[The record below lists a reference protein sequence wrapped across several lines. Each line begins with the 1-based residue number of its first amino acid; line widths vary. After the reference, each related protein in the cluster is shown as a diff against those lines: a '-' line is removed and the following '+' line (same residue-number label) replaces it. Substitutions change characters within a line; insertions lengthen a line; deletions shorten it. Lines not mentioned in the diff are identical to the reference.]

1 MDEKRVVD
9 YFVVAGLPSNPLPL
23 EEFTNE
29 AAIKPSFKQDPITEI
44 AVINRSLGE
53 KIPKGFSCIER
64 TPSGFPA
71 DLNHGS
77 IRCPEM
83 FLCYRRSREKPPLT
97 DLGVLYEGKE
107 KVLQGCEVV
116 HTTAFGHPAN
126 VNNSSNNRTYITFRR
141 ASNAASSDTL
151 AVMDICV
158 ILINKGEDPP
168 LAFNRINKNL
178 NKGMVGSDV
187 FLCYKKAMNKV
198 DLLAYKPG
206 IIDRYPM
213 YDQDTYQ
220 LPEQVPM
227 FCLPMGA
234 TIECWPANAQHPLP
248 VFSTF
253 ILTIPNG
260 EKDDQ
265 MDTICKVFGAA
276 VTFYEE
282 YHEDKLSDLQMR
294 HLGLKNKHIR
304 EQYRILKTV
313 HANKSICLLSRWPF
327 FDAFKKF
334 LSYLYKISITGPHTV
349 PIERHISHF
358 MYDVPYPSPQRPR
371 ILVQLNHEALSL
383 CMPEDSPLPQSGAS
397 FITLLKNMGPE
408 NCMSILGYIL
418 LEHKILIHSL
428 RPAVLT
434 GVAEAV
440 STMIFPFHWQCPYI
454 PLCPLGLSEVLSA
467 PCPFIV
473 GIDSR
478 YFDLYDPPSDVICVD
493 LDTNRI
499 WMPEDRKTLN
509 YKLLPKKAARV
520 LLETLHS
527 LFDVITLHPD
537 QAHTTDEVSL
547 EMAPI
552 DHDFKWKKKE
562 MQMEL
567 QIQEAFLRFMAC
579 LLKDYKNYLNPILNK
594 PTLSATDAS
603 CLFDMQNFQK
613 SRDKA
618 YAKFFHQMMKT
629 QMFFRFIE
637 ERSFVS
643 DKDASLTFFDECA
656 EKVVETSGDPKL
668 IEIESSHTSERTVF
682 IMPPE
687 PVGLPEGVKYS
698 YNGFPA
704 LKPELFLTKKP
715 STLSLPGKQS
725 LCPNSPLA
733 RRTKQEIRSAQK
745 IAQQHITNPHRWAK
759 CLAANCYS
767 LWFINLPAFV
777 TINQSKEESFRIAFA
792 VLRKMGQSKLISPDE
807 VCYRI
812 LMQLCGQYNEPFL
825 AIKVFLA
832 MKKHGVQ
839 PNAITY
845 GYYNK
850 LILEAKWPTHINKG
864 RLLWT
869 KIRNV
874 IIGVAQFRRAI
885 RRRSLS
891 ICSNSGSE
899 FDQISRTSVDSYFQ
913 EEVLQD
919 PSTKSEIVVSDG
931 ANGNGDTAAVVKAN
945 IEERLSTGGVS
956 DRGYN
961 SMTQEDVKR
970 LSRILSS
977 VDETDTS
984 TKTKLE
990 PERRKSE
997 GRNPLRLSFRKK
1009 VVRTQSMTHGRG
1021 DASNSFT
1028 GDHQPRRR
1036 LGSIVRKSLGSRGSF
1051 GSFETLKDNILGN
1064 SAGLLMVSQSS
1075 LEQRALNRE
1084 DLESIA
1090 DKQRKRHKSA
1100 GEYQG
1105 KGRSN
1110 SLFASWRPRPLTGDG
1125 EVSMRFSELV
1135 LKDKA
1140 SEVLKGDTPVFMG
1153 VKEEDVKD
1161 SGVELDENVQT
1172 GSDGEDSQTSKGSQA
1187 KSDPECNYSVP
1198 LTINVEM
1205 VNGCGEE
1212 ATPTAP
1218 SPSPSQGTGT
1228 PVTEND
1234 PLGHFKD
1241 PNGAP
1246 EVSLINKKGD
1256 NSVTS
1261 PESRSFLCSTPFATI
1276 DENKRTSESED
1287 LCSECNIGKSNG
1299 LDSDMPFNNVSAA
1312 SGPVKKLSDV
1322 GRTSSSPDCLGEAE
1336 RKVRT
1341 MPGKSQSVQED
1352 PPINSSLSLNETPEK
1367 RSRPTDFVLRR
1378 TQSLRK
1384 TNEVIGGAL
1393 RFAAKAAFSKFN
1405 ELKQSI
1411 TTPSK
1416 TGSNTSLAKSLEER
1430 DSGTG
1435 DDESGSTVH
1444 ERRFGGSQDLLSRD
1458 SSSDSMNQKTQ
1469 LSFGSAPS
1477 PSYMDKYTPMMQD
1490 ISSDS
1495 LKSTSPLEKILAP
1508 PTNIAM
1514 EVEISSCSRCTR
1526 CHCLVYDEEIMAG
1539 WFADDSNLNTSCHFC
1554 PAKFVP
1560 HLQIYVKDWRGTGKC
1575 PVVKDTSNPMGDLT
1589 CSSDGHLKPPDSVE
1603 RQLSS
1608 NSSLSSCD
1616 IPPMIGEGMELDGQ
1630 LTPSPLTSPD
1640 NRADSPVEDAAPKRQ
1655 LKSMSPSVKDPAFFD
1670 AAIEARR
1677 RTTSECLTHATD
1689 NTSFGSSLESV
1700 DGFTRQMRSPLSIS
1714 IGEEEELPTLPS
1726 AVPEMKKDFMARSA
1740 CSIPPIVVPY
1750 LSPLVLR
1757 KELEYVLEHE
1767 GDQGLM
1773 ADTFVD
1779 EHPIIFWNLIWY
1791 FRRLEVPSHL
1801 PGLLLTAKTIT
1812 KPSGGMKHDSL
1823 YDRRHVLI
1831 RPMWDNTRIHDEMGL
1846 PMYTAWNAGHRST
1859 VVDALVTESQP
1870 FSRAQMHQIISSI
1883 QCNDVLS
1890 PIKLIM
1896 NNRRRHRQK
1905 KHQFRSLYR
1914 EILFLAFIACGR
1926 ENIDHDAFD
1935 REFSLAF
1942 DKLNPADVRRLQND
1956 DKPRGEGVI
1965 WCRKV
1970 FGELE
1975 V

>member
-53 KIPKGFSCIER
+53 KVPKGFTCIER

-77 IRCPEM
+77 IRCHEM

-213 YDQDTYQ
+213 DDQDTYQ
-220 LPEQVPM
+220 LPDQVPM

-260 EKDDQ
+260 EK
-265 MDTICKVFGAA
+265 VFGAA

-282 YHEDKLSDLQMR
+282 YHEDKLTDLQMR

-478 YFDLYDPPSDVICVD
+478 YFDLYDPPPDVICVD

-499 WMPEDRKTLN
+499 WMPEDKKNLN

-520 LLETLHS
+520 LLETLHN

-698 YNGFPA
+698 YNGFPS

-767 LWFINLPAFV
+767 LWFINLPALV
-777 TINQSKEESFRIAFA
+777 TVNQTKEESFRIAFA

-919 PSTKSEIVVSDG
+919 PSTKSEIVVTDS
-931 ANGNGDTAAVVKAN
+931 ANGNADTAAVVKAN
-945 IEERLSTGGVS
+945 IEERLSTG
-956 DRGYN
+956 
-961 SMTQEDVKR
+961 
-970 LSRILSS
+970 
-977 VDETDTS
+977 
-984 TKTKLE
+984 
-990 PERRKSE
+990 
-997 GRNPLRLSFRKK
+997 
-1009 VVRTQSMTHGRG
+1009 
-1021 DASNSFT
+1021 
-1028 GDHQPRRR
+1028 
-1036 LGSIVRKSLGSRGSF
+1036 
-1051 GSFETLKDNILGN
+1051 
-1064 SAGLLMVSQSS
+1064 
-1075 LEQRALNRE
+1075 
-1084 DLESIA
+1084 
-1090 DKQRKRHKSA
+1090 
-1100 GEYQG
+1100 
-1105 KGRSN
+1105 
-1110 SLFASWRPRPLTGDG
+1110 
-1125 EVSMRFSELV
+1125 
-1135 LKDKA
+1135 
-1140 SEVLKGDTPVFMG
+1140 
-1153 VKEEDVKD
+1153 
-1161 SGVELDENVQT
+1161 
-1172 GSDGEDSQTSKGSQA
+1172 
-1187 KSDPECNYSVP
+1187 
-1198 LTINVEM
+1198 
-1205 VNGCGEE
+1205 
-1212 ATPTAP
+1212 
-1218 SPSPSQGTGT
+1218 
-1228 PVTEND
+1228 
-1234 PLGHFKD
+1234 
-1241 PNGAP
+1241 
-1246 EVSLINKKGD
+1246 
-1256 NSVTS
+1256 
-1261 PESRSFLCSTPFATI
+1261 
-1276 DENKRTSESED
+1276 
-1287 LCSECNIGKSNG
+1287 
-1299 LDSDMPFNNVSAA
+1299 
-1312 SGPVKKLSDV
+1312 
-1322 GRTSSSPDCLGEAE
+1322 
-1336 RKVRT
+1336 
-1341 MPGKSQSVQED
+1341 
-1352 PPINSSLSLNETPEK
+1352 
-1367 RSRPTDFVLRR
+1367 
-1378 TQSLRK
+1378 
-1384 TNEVIGGAL
+1384 
-1393 RFAAKAAFSKFN
+1393 
-1405 ELKQSI
+1405 
-1411 TTPSK
+1411 
-1416 TGSNTSLAKSLEER
+1416 
-1430 DSGTG
+1430 
-1435 DDESGSTVH
+1435 
-1444 ERRFGGSQDLLSRD
+1444 
-1458 SSSDSMNQKTQ
+1458 
-1469 LSFGSAPS
+1469 SAPS
-1477 PSYMDKYTPMMQD
+1477 PSYMEKYTPMMQD

-1539 WFADDSNLNTSCHFC
+1539 WFADDSNLNTSCQFC

-1589 CSSDGHLKPPDSVE
+1589 CDSDSHLKPPNSVE

-1616 IPPMIGEGMELDGQ
+1616 IPPMIGDAMELDGP

-1640 NRADSPVEDAAPKRQ
+1640 NRADSPVEDAGPKHQ

-1700 DGFTRQMRSPLSIS
+1700 DGFSYRPMRSPLSIS
-1714 IGEEEELPTLPS
+1714 IGEEEELPTSPS

-1773 ADTFVD
+1773 SDTFVD

-1812 KPSGGMKHDSL
+1812 KPSEGLKHDNL

-1942 DKLNPADVRRLQND
+1942 DKLNPADIRRLQND